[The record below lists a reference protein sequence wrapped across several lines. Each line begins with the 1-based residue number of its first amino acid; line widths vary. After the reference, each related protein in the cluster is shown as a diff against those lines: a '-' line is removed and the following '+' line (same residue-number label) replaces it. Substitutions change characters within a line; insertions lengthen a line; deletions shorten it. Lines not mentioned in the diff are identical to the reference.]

1 MSEKQQNKTVLL
13 PDGSAENNKLNEED
27 KYESR
32 TETDSGFLSSGNLL
46 VSGEI
51 TTTEEQEPSIRKEDD
66 KDKDKSDIS
75 YMHIDS
81 GVDVCL
87 SETFSSL
94 SLKHPDLNDLNSKG
108 EIKEY
113 QRQQQQQQQQPQQQS
128 ISSKNRTIEEQ
139 PWQIYFEQDE
149 DGDT

>member
-1 MSEKQQNKTVLL
+1 MSEKQHLF
-13 PDGSAENNKLNEED
+13 PDGSAKLSEED
-27 KYESR
+27 K

-51 TTTEEQEPSIRKEDD
+51 SGEQQTQSKTIDD
-66 KDKDKSDIS
+66 DDADGDKLDKS

-108 EIKEY
+108 GVKDH
-113 QRQQQQQQQQPQQQS
+113 QRQQQHQPNT
-128 ISSKNRTIEEQ
+128 KTTAEEQ

>member
-1 MSEKQQNKTVLL
+1 MSEKHQQQHLF
-13 PDGSAENNKLNEED
+13 PDGSQNYNKLTEED

-51 TTTEEQEPSIRKEDD
+51 TASQEEEEDYKTPSQQPPTSSRDD
-66 KDKDKSDIS
+66 KEENQSS

-87 SETFSSL
+87 SENFSSL

-108 EIKEY
+108 SQKPSTIITTTKEE
-113 QRQQQQQQQQPQQQS
+113 QQQQS
-128 ISSKNRTIEEQ
+128 
-139 PWQIYFEQDE
+139 WQNHFEQDE

>member
-1 MSEKQQNKTVLL
+1 MSEKQTNKTNLL
-13 PDGSAENNKLNEED
+13 PDGSGEHNKLIITSEEE

-51 TTTEEQEPSIRKEDD
+51 ATTTEDQHHRPPSSNREENKE
-66 KDKDKSDIS
+66 KSDNS

-94 SLKHPDLNDLNSKG
+94 SLKNPDLNDLNSKG

-113 QRQQQQQQQQPQQQS
+113 QRQHQPL
-128 ISSKNRTIEEQ
+128 ISKSAAEEQ
-139 PWQIYFEQDE
+139 HWQIYFEQDE

>member
-1 MSEKQQNKTVLL
+1 MSEKHQNKTDLF
-13 PDGSAENNKLNEED
+13 PDGSEHYKLTEED

-32 TETDSGFLSSGNLL
+32 TETDSGFLSGGNLL

-51 TTTEEQEPSIRKEDD
+51 TSQEEEEKKQQPTVIDSSRNDKEQ
-66 KDKDKSDIS
+66 SEVA

-108 EIKEY
+108 TTSSTTIKD
-113 QRQQQQQQQQPQQQS
+113 QKPAVIIKTTPS
-128 ISSKNRTIEEQ
+128 EEQQ

>member
-51 TTTEEQEPSIRKEDD
+51 TTTEEQEEPSIRKGDD
-66 KDKDKSDIS
+66 EKDKEKLDKS

-113 QRQQQQQQQQPQQQS
+113 QRQQQQQQQQS